1 MNGIIETKQLTYK
14 YDEKTALDHLNLMLN
29 ENQLI
34 GLIGRNGSGKTT
46 FLKLCAGYYHPTGGE
61 ITVFQGKPFNRIE
74 GLSEIIYSNPNVYHK
89 PGNTLEQILEYF
101 KLTYPRFDEV
111 FANRLLEIFTLQPTM
126 KFVSLSQGM
135 VSVFHFICALSTRAR
150 LTLFDEPILGMDVTT
165 RKKIYEI
172 LLRDYIEYPR
182 TIIVSSHILSE
193 MEDILSEVL
202 LIDDGKI
209 ILYKD
214 LDEVRTMSYRIDGTE
229 DAVKTYCSNKT
240 VMYSKYNSINSYAVI
255 EGEYSKIIIDEG
267 EKYDITFSKVRPE
280 DYCVYKT
287 LRGGEADLECL
298 WER

>member
-1 MNGIIETKQLTYK
+1 MRGVIETKQLTYR
-14 YDEKTALDHLNLMLN
+14 YGRKTALDHVNITLN

-46 FLKLCAGYYHPTGGE
+46 FLKLCAGYYYPTDGE
-61 ITVFQGKPFNRIE
+61 ITVFEEEPFHRIE
-74 GLSEIIYSNPNVYHK
+74 SLGEIIYSNPNVYHK
-89 PGNTLEQILEYF
+89 ELNTLEQILKYF
-101 KLTYPRFDEV
+101 KLTYPRFDAV
-111 FANRLLEIFTLQPTM
+111 FANKLLVVFALQPTM
-126 KFVSLSQGM
+126 RFKNLSQGI
-135 VSVFHFICALSTRAR
+135 VSVFNFICALSTRAR
-150 LTLFDEPILGMDVTT
+150 LTLFDEPILGMDVTS

-172 LLRDYIEYPR
+172 LLRDYIECPR

-193 MEDILSEVL
+193 LEDILSEIL
-202 LIDDGKI
+202 LIDEGKI

-229 DAVKTYCSNKT
+229 DAVKAFCSDKT
-240 VMYSKYNSINSYAVI
+240 VIYSNYNTMNSYAVI
-255 EGEYSKIIIDEG
+255 EGEYNDTIIPEG
-267 EKYDITFSKVRPE
+267 EKYNVAFSKVRPE

>member
-1 MNGIIETKQLTYK
+1 MRGVIETKQLTYR
-14 YDEKTALDHLNLMLN
+14 YGRKTALDHVNITLN

-46 FLKLCAGYYHPTGGE
+46 FLKLCAGYYYPTDGE
-61 ITVFQGKPFNRIE
+61 ITVFEEEPFHRIE
-74 GLSEIIYSNPNVYHK
+74 SLGEIIYSNPNVYHK
-89 PGNTLEQILEYF
+89 ELNTLEQILKYF
-101 KLTYPRFDEV
+101 KLTYPRFDAV
-111 FANRLLEIFTLQPTM
+111 FANKLLVVFALQPTM
-126 KFVSLSQGM
+126 RFKNLSQGM
-135 VSVFHFICALSTRAR
+135 VSVFNFICALSTRAR
-150 LTLFDEPILGMDVTT
+150 LTLFDEPILGMDVTS

-172 LLRDYIEYPR
+172 LLRDYIECPR

-193 MEDILSEVL
+193 LEDILSEIL
-202 LIDDGKI
+202 LIDEGKI

-229 DAVKTYCSNKT
+229 DAVKAFCSDKT
-240 VMYSKYNSINSYAVI
+240 VIYSNYNTMNSYAVI
-255 EGEYSKIIIDEG
+255 EGEYNDTIIPEG
-267 EKYDITFSKVRPE
+267 EKYNVAFSKVRPE

>member
-1 MNGIIETKQLTYK
+1 MRGVIETKQLTFK
-14 YDEKTALDHLNLMLN
+14 YGRKTALDHVNITLN

-46 FLKLCAGYYHPTGGE
+46 FLKLCTGYYYPTDGE
-61 ITVFQGKPFNRIE
+61 ITVFEEEPFHKIE
-74 GLSEIIYSNPNVYHK
+74 GLGEIIYSNPNVYHK
-89 PGNTLEQILEYF
+89 ESNTLEQILEYF
-101 KLTYPRFDEV
+101 KLTYHRFDAV
-111 FANRLLEIFTLQPTM
+111 FANKLLEIFELQPSM
-126 KFVSLSQGM
+126 RFRSLSQGM

-150 LTLFDEPILGMDVTT
+150 LTLFDEPILGMDVAS
-165 RKKIYEI
+165 RKRIYEI
-172 LLRDYIEYPR
+172 LLRDYIEFPR

-193 MEDILSEVL
+193 LEDILSEIL
-202 LIDDGKI
+202 LIDEGKI

-229 DAVKTYCSNKT
+229 DAVKVFCSGKT
-240 VMYSKYNSINSYAVI
+240 VIYSNYNTMNSYAVI
-255 EGEYSKIIIDEG
+255 EGEYNDISMAEG
-267 EKYDITFSKVRPE
+267 EKYNVAFSKVRPE

>member
-1 MNGIIETKQLTYK
+1 MRGVIETKQLIFK
-14 YDEKTALDHLNLMLN
+14 YGRKTALDHVNLTLN

-46 FLKLCAGYYHPTGGE
+46 FLKLCAGYYYPTDGE
-61 ITVFQGKPFNRIE
+61 ISVFQEEPFNRIE
-74 GLSEIIYSNPNVYHK
+74 GISEIIYSNPNVYHK
-89 PGNTLEQILEYF
+89 ESNTLERILEYF

-111 FANRLLEIFTLQPTM
+111 FANKLLEIFSLRPSM
-126 KFVSLSQGM
+126 RFRSLSQGM
-135 VSVFHFICALSTRAR
+135 TSVFHFICALSTRAR
-150 LTLFDEPILGMDVTT
+150 LTLLDEPILGMDVTS

-172 LLRDYIEYPR
+172 LLRDYIEFPR

-193 MEDILSEVL
+193 LEDILSEIL

-229 DAVKTYCSNKT
+229 DAVKAFCSNKT
-240 VMYSKYNSINSYAVI
+240 VMYSNYNTINSYAVI
-255 EGEYSKIIIDEG
+255 EGEYNKIIIAEG
-267 EKYDITFSKVRPE
+267 EKHNVAFSKVRPE

-287 LRGGEADLECL
+287 LRGGEADIECL
-298 WER
+298 WEK